1 MANKILSIEIGSR
14 ITRVIETD
22 FKTKNPKI
30 YKSFSF
36 ETPKELFE
44 EEEVASTEEF
54 RDRLLEGLKENKIKT
69 KRVIFVLAS
78 SRIAS
83 RDVVIPKVKEN
94 QILTLLH
101 ANSAEYFPVDL
112 QQYRLVYRILGEVE
126 EEGEKKYKLMVL
138 AVPHDMI
145 EAYQKLASDCELILG
160 GLDYVGNAATRI
172 LIDKVTENLYAAVK
186 IEDDNTIVTIVKE
199 GKIQLQRTFTYGI
212 EEAVEVIQRSERF
225 GENLSFG
232 DALKIL
238 WTESFYDKK
247 EDDERNRDLAEDL
260 ADTFRAIIGN
270 VSRVINYYSS
280 NNAGAQMDSI
290 ILYGMGADVKDL
302 AEALKNELNVPI
314 STDVLQEN
322 ILRDKADTNPDFY
335 PLSYAVC
342 VGAVIE
348 PMDFRL
354 EQAEK
359 RKKKERRSGEKTST
373 KKIKLNLTA
382 EGFFKICILVSVL
395 LLLAVIPYHIFLK
408 AEINKMQ
415 KETAEKQYLSDLYTQ
430 CETAKKECDDIAS
443 LYASTETTSE
453 GIGAF
458 ILELEKK
465 MPSNISVESFT
476 SDSEGILMDFNVK
489 TKREAAKVI
498 DEMSSFDS
506 IRDVEMQNLEEV
518 RDELGNTTVNCSIFC
533 TYVNGT
539 EDEEGAEETTVEEDV
554 ETKNSS
560 NE

>member
-36 ETPKELFE
+36 ETPEELFE
-44 EEEVASTEEF
+44 EEEVSSTEEF

-415 KETAEKQYLSDLYTQ
+415 EETAEKQYLSDLYTQ

-518 RDELGNTTVNCSIFC
+518 QDELGNTTVNCSIFC

-554 ETKNSS
+554 GTLNNS